1 MIGTALEVDDLSVS
15 VSINGM
21 VEVKLSQVKPAV
33 ITVTVEGGDVQ
44 KAYADEGLDL
54 VSDGGCITLSYAPA
68 MEITSICDRKA
79 LSKKLRARQD
89 DNDAMALHT
98 RGAL

>member
-21 VEVKLSQVKPAV
+21 VDVTLSQVRPAV
-33 ITVTVEGGDVQ
+33 ITVTVESGDVQ
-44 KAYADEGLDL
+44 KAYADEGLEL
-54 VSDGGCITLSYAPA
+54 LSVGGKISLSYALGE
-68 MEITSICDRKA
+68 EITSICDRKA

-98 RGAL
+98 RGL